1 MSTERTSEM
10 QGDGKKEGSMS
21 TSTDDLTKLREEV
34 KGLEVSQ
41 AGQAATIAGAQMT
54 QAAAQ
59 AGTWSTMAAGAGG
72 LIIGIFL
79 GLAIANSHRR

>member
-1 MSTERTSEM
+1 MSTN
-10 QGDGKKEGSMS
+10 Q
-21 TSTDDLTKLREEV
+21 DDMEKLRDEV
-34 KGLEVSQ
+34 KGLEASQ
-41 AGQAATIAGAQMT
+41 AGQAAALAGAQMT

-79 GLAIANSHRR
+79 GMAIDRARA